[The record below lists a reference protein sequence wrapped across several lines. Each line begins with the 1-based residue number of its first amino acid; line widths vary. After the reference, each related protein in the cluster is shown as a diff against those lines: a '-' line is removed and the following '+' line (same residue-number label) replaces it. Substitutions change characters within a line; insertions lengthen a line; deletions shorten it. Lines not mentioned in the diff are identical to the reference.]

1 VLRVALKGLAGR
13 KLRAFL
19 TSLAIILGVAMV
31 SGTYVLTDTIKKSFD
46 TIFTVSYQNADAVV
60 SGKTLFGNS
69 SNTTAPTIPESL
81 LTKIKALPG
90 VQDAVGGVEYDSTI
104 LVGRDG
110 KAISSGGAPSLGF
123 SVNPRDQLFNPLT
136 LTQGRW
142 PTAPDEV
149 AIDQATAGK
158 HHYVVGNEIG
168 VAVRGPTRRFRIVGI
183 AELGGVSSIGGATLA
198 TFDLPT
204 AQKLFGKV
212 DQLDEIRVAKT
223 SAQTTPKLIAEIKGI
238 LPPTAQVKT
247 GAQQAKSDASDTT
260 SFLTFLQDFLLA
272 FGFIA
277 LFVGAFVIINTLSIT
292 IAQRTRE
299 LATLRTIGAT
309 RNQVLGSVMLE
320 SLVIGLLASVVGL
333 FLGLLLAQGMEA
345 LFNAAGI
352 DLPKTSAVFGTR
364 TIVVSLVV
372 GTGVTLLASLW
383 PAFRSTRVPPIAA
396 VREGSVL
403 PPLRF
408 ASFAPIIALAIA
420 GVGVLGI
427 LFGTLGVLF
436 TGATRLVALGVGI
449 LLVFIGVAVV
459 APRVVKPIATVVDP
473 VATWTVVALSV
484 LVYPITLLVWLIA
497 RPFRH
502 RPGFPGVR
510 PDRTANNLAERN
522 AQRNPSRTAMAA
534 AALMIGLALVTFF
547 SVLASG
553 IKSTLDSSIT
563 SQFNADYA
571 LTSQNGFTPTAISS
585 VAAVRK
591 VPQVTT
597 AAGVRAGRGKAFGHQ
612 FDVTAVDPGISK
624 VLKVP
629 WKEGSQLTLETLG
642 ATGAVVSNSFA
653 KSHDLSVGTPLHVL
667 TPYNKVLNLR
677 VRGIFDVPKGGSP
690 FGSVTTSAATFDASY
705 PNPQNIFTLINIRG
719 GVNPVNTARLNHALK
734 SFPDAKIQTEAQFEK
749 SQEQGIDILL
759 NLLFVLLGLSII
771 ISVFGIVNTLVLT
784 VFERTRELGMLRAV
798 GMTRLQVRRMIRH
811 ESVVTSLI
819 GAALGIPL
827 GIVLAIL
834 IEQAIGFT
842 ALAFPVGQL
851 IAFIVAAVLAG
862 IIAAIFPA
870 RRASRLNVLNA
881 LQYE

>member
-1 VLRVALKGLAGR
+1 
-13 KLRAFL
+13 
-19 TSLAIILGVAMV
+19 
-31 SGTYVLTDTIKKSFD
+31 
-46 TIFTVSYQNADAVV
+46 VV

-81 LTKIKALPG
+81 LAKVKALPG
-90 VQDAVGGVEYDSTI
+90 VQDAVGGVEYTPAT
-104 LVGRDG
+104 LVGRNG
-110 KAISSGGAPSLGF
+110 KAIASGGAPSLGF
-123 SVNPRDQLFNPLT
+123 SVNPSDQLFNPLT

-142 PTAPDEV
+142 PAAPDEV
-149 AIDQATAGK
+149 AIDQGTANK
-158 HHYVVGNEIG
+158 HHYVVGDEIG
-168 VAVRGPTRRFRIVGI
+168 AAVRGPTRSFKIVGI

-198 TFDLPT
+198 IWDLPT
-204 AQKLFGKV
+204 AQKLFGKAA
-212 DQLDEIRVAKT
+212 QLDEIRVAKT
-223 SAQTTPKLIAEIKGI
+223 AAQSTPKLLAEIKAI

-247 GAQQAKSDASDTT
+247 GSQQAKSDASDTT
-260 SFLTFLQDFLLA
+260 SFLNILQDFLLA
-272 FGFIA
+272 FGFVA

-333 FLGLLLAQGMEA
+333 FLGLLLAKGMEA
-345 LFNAAGI
+345 LFDAAGI
-352 DLPKTSAVFGTR
+352 DLPKTGVVFGTR

-408 ASFAPIIALAIA
+408 ARFAPFIALAIA
-420 GVGVLGI
+420 GIGVLGI

-436 TGATRLVALGVGI
+436 TGSTRLVALGLGI

-459 APRVVKPIATVVDP
+459 APRVVKPISTVVDP
-473 VATWTVVALSV
+473 IATWAVVVLSV
-484 LVYPITLLVWLIA
+484 LVYPITLLCWLIA
-497 RPFRH
+497 RPFRR
-502 RPGFPGVR
+502 RPGFPGVL
-510 PDRTANNLAERN
+510 PDRNANTLARLN
-522 AQRNPSRTAMAA
+522 ARRNPSRTAMAA

-553 IKSTLDSSIT
+553 IKATVDSSIT

-571 LTSQNGFTPTAISS
+571 LTSQNGFTPTSISS
-585 VAAVRK
+585 VEAVRK

-597 AAGVRAGRGKAFGHQ
+597 AAGVRAGRGKAFGHE

-624 VLKVP
+624 VLTVP

-642 ATGAVVSNSFA
+642 ATGAVVTDSFA
-653 KSHDLSVGTPLHVL
+653 KSHDLVVGAPLRVL
-667 TPYNKVLNLR
+667 TPYNKVLDLR

-690 FGSVTTSAATFDASY
+690 FGSVTTSSATFDAVY
-705 PNPQNIFTLINIRG
+705 PNPQNIFTLINMRG
-719 GVNPVNTARLNHALK
+719 GVSPVNTARLNQALNG
-734 SFPDAKIQTEAQFEK
+734 FPDAKIQTEQQFEK
-749 SQEQGIDILL
+749 AQEQGIDILL
-759 NLLFVLLGLSII
+759 NLLFVLLGLSIV

-798 GMTRLQVRRMIRH
+798 GMTRVQVRRMIRH

-827 GIVLAIL
+827 GIVLALL
-834 IEQAIGFT
+834 IEQAIGFSAF
-842 ALAFPVGQL
+842 ALPIGQL
-851 IAFIVAAVLAG
+851 IAFVVAAVLAG
-862 IIAAIFPA
+862 LLAAIFPA
-870 RRASRLNVLNA
+870 RRASKLNVLAA